1 MVIGMTRLN
10 KYLAECG
17 ICSRREAD
25 RLIEQGRVYVN
36 SQKASSGMQVGE
48 QDTIE
53 VNGKNVKPASSKVV
67 LAYNKPAGITCTEKD
82 RHAEKTIIE
91 AIKYPIRLTYA
102 GRLDKD
108 TVGLVILTDDGDFAH
123 RVIAPGKGVFK
134 VYLAELDGDFTD
146 DDVKRFEQGIEIDG
160 GELCRPAR
168 LKRYNNGI
176 YNAEIHISE
185 GKYHQVKRMAAAIGL
200 RVLNLKR
207 VRIGELELDA
217 DLKPGEAREL
227 TPQEIDVLIKNCW

>member
-1 MVIGMTRLN
+1 MAKERLDKVVATQCAVTR
-10 KYLAECG
+10 K
-17 ICSRREAD
+17 EAR
-25 RLIEQGRVYVN
+25 RLIYTGAVRVN
-36 SQKASSGMQVGE
+36 GSAEIHIDKKIE
-48 QDTIE
+48 TDTDRIE
-53 VNGKNVKPASSKVV
+53 VNGTDITYKEH
-67 LAYNKPAGITCTEKD
+67 LYIMLNKPKGVISASNDPK
-82 RHAEKTIIE
+82 AETVLDILPQTLRRK
-91 AIKYPIRLTYA
+91 KLFPV

-108 TVGLVILTDDGDFAH
+108 TEGLLLITDDGDFAH

-160 GELCRPAR
+160 GELCRPAK

-217 DLKPGEAREL
+217 NLKPGEAREL
-227 TPQEIDVLIKNCW
+227 TLQEIDVLIKNY